1 MFVLFAIY
9 LAKKMKLIKDSKTNF
24 QQMERAQNVVSGGF
38 SGMMNSVRDSMP
50 SLGGS
55 QLSSLE
61 MIFRASAEAGRLTK
75 EQLQKSEWAVKEKG
89 VMATLNRIG
98 SLKRK
103 ANFSSFRNTEPERHY
118 IPKTANTYTEDP
130 VSNASGV

>member
-1 MFVLFAIY
+1 
-9 LAKKMKLIKDSKTNF
+9 
-24 QQMERAQNVVSGGF
+24 
-38 SGMMNSVRDSMP
+38 
-50 SLGGS
+50 
-55 QLSSLE
+55 

-103 ANFSSFRNTEPERHY
+103 ANFSSKNTAPERPY